1 MKKILLRYKI
11 ISTVLFIL
19 VSLLCILNF
28 NLKFKIHKLS
38 IHNQKFLNYDE
49 EFKIAKENRFYTLKN
64 NLLNWDIVLDNISFE
79 SENIRFNIYKE
90 LYIDK
95 VGEVLDFLSSIS
107 YLRIKNM
114 DINKNNFS
122 YILNISAEI

>member
-1 MKKILLRYKI
+1 M
-11 ISTVLFIL
+11 
-19 VSLLCILNF
+19 
-28 NLKFKIHKLS
+28 
-38 IHNQKFLNYDE
+38 
-49 EFKIAKENRFYTLKN
+49 KN

>member
-1 MKKILLRYKI
+1 M
-11 ISTVLFIL
+11 
-19 VSLLCILNF
+19 
-28 NLKFKIHKLS
+28 
-38 IHNQKFLNYDE
+38 
-49 EFKIAKENRFYTLKN
+49 
-64 NLLNWDIVLDNISFE
+64 NWDIVLDNISFE

-122 YILNISAEI
+122 YILNISAEIWYVDWIDVITLLE